1 MKNPIKISK
10 QAIRIPKPQPKKLRI
25 VRNGKTPSKEE
36 LLDIIRPLIPEIPPQ
51 VVKNTPKKALIRLIE
66 EYIANKPLTP
76 PTVDFDM
83 KETDAGTEVTIN
95 WVVHL
100 IPRAVYWPKLRAF
113 LQMSDT
119 PDTYEWQAGK
129 VVKVKADETGLEY
142 WIDSDAQNLQSVTDV
157 GSTTTNT
164 ITAQKFITTGGK
176 SSQFVTWDWTLR
188 SIQQFTYFV

>member
-1 MKNPIKISK
+1 MLKKNPTKISK

-36 LLDIIRPLIPEIPPQ
+36 LLEMIRPLIPEIPPQ

-95 WVVHL
+95 
-100 IPRAVYWPKLRAF
+100 
-113 LQMSDT
+113 
-119 PDTYEWQAGK
+119 
-129 VVKVKADETGLEY
+129 
-142 WIDSDAQNLQSVTDV
+142 
-157 GSTTTNT
+157 
-164 ITAQKFITTGGK
+164 
-176 SSQFVTWDWTLR
+176 
-188 SIQQFTYFV
+188 